1 MFDGIGINYGMTL
14 LGCVAALFIPM
25 PFYLY
30 KHGKK
35 LRGKSK
41 FAPALDIQQDKKRDE
56 ESRGQQENDVED
68 KVEAAGSS
76 SSDER
81 KGDVQRDEKKD
92 A

>member
-1 MFDGIGINYGMTL
+1 MFEGIGINYGMTL

-41 FAPALDIQQDKKRDE
+41 FAPALDIQQDKRRDE
-56 ESRGQQENDVED
+56 ESRGQQETDVED
-68 KVEAAGSS
+68 KIDATGSN
-76 SSDER
+76 SSDEP
-81 KGDVQRDEKKD
+81 KPDVQREEKKH